1 MGQRVGWGFAND
13 ENCSCHVQL
22 WEQLSCTVCHQF
34 PSCSLVLI
42 RLSCKQQIRLIF
54 FLNAASAQSELWILR
69 EKTKKQT
76 RCLCS
81 LRHESFANTVKAI
94 KIAMFKQERW
104 HTTITVMLLQS
115 CQAEILMADLYEIRL
130 GLSEAPGTGP
140 ASTFLPQHFFLLVRS
155 CHVCAL

>member
-54 FLNAASAQSELWILR
+54 FLNTASAQSELWILR
-69 EKTKKQT
+69 EKTKRQT

-104 HTTITVMLLQS
+104 HTTITVVFYLRVVRQRYLWQISMRS
-115 CQAEILMADLYEIRL
+115 GL
-130 GLSEAPGTGP
+130 GYLR
-140 ASTFLPQHFFLLVRS
+140 LLVQVLPPLS
-155 CHVCAL
+155 SPNISSYW